1 MAFDSLMDA
10 VIQQESHGNGTAVS
24 PKGALGS
31 TQLMPATAKEMATKL
46 GLPFRPDMLRSN
58 DPGALKYQRALA
70 SAYLREGLERT
81 GNITDALHYYHGG
94 PDRSQW
100 GPLTRAYAN
109 EVLARL
115 Q

>member
-1 MAFDSLMDA
+1 MSAL
-10 VIQQESHGNGTAVS
+10 IQQESNGDGTAVG
-24 PKGALGS
+24 PPTKYGRAYGS
-31 TQLMPATAKEMATKL
+31 TQLQPATAKEMATKL